1 MTMTSGRHVRKAVA
15 KVGRIL
21 FLLLLERDLLDIR
34 GHGRDLVVG
43 LVAVGTVGL
52 LGGLFGLEA
61 LNLLLRFVDVLDT
74 S

>member
-21 FLLLLERDLLDIR
+21 FLLILERGLLHIR
-34 GHGRDLVVG
+34 SHGSDLVVG
-43 LVAVGTVGL
+43 LVTVDTVGL
-52 LGGLFGLEA
+52 LSGLLGLEA